1 MNATLLH
8 RLVLL
13 VALLFSVTFSN
24 SLRAQFSFSDNA
36 ANYGGS
42 WTNGSNQGTGYNAW
56 SITTGGGSSGV
67 YIGAPATSGISNTNI
82 GATSFA
88 LFGHSGQYV
97 NATRYFGAGG
107 SNVPMLIGDVFTFYW
122 GMNWD
127 CGSSGSKGFDLRAD
141 GSTIFNVNNA
151 NSATIS
157 TTNGNAFTAYGTN
170 AMLVTITRTSWTQ
183 YSFSMTARD
192 GGATYTT
199 TISSSSNINNI
210 NMYCGAQQ
218 DNNGNRNIYFNNFN
232 FTKAAPYETNFDVT
246 DPRVLTGGNN
256 LTKTGAG
263 NLTLTG
269 VNTFTGNVIV
279 NANFLIIS
287 NDNQLGAVPGVATAD
302 KIQLGAGTLGV
313 NATISINAN
322 RGITLNNAAS
332 TIDVFAANTATYN
345 GIIAGTG
352 GLTKAGPGTLVI
364 GGSNTYTGNS
374 TISNGVLRINNINA
388 LGSTAGGTTVA
399 SGAALELN
407 AGANYPAEPLTLNGT
422 GISNGG
428 ALRKIDI
435 GDRNYLGNI
444 TLGSDARINV
454 TGGGLVHR
462 DANLN
467 LAGNTL
473 YLGGNQNFVMG
484 VNIVVQNASK
494 TTGDGAIFK
503 DGTGWLEIRP
513 QTSMTGNI
521 ILQQGIIRQV
531 LNTPYS
537 TSGLLIIRSGTQY
550 RSGDAAARTVQK
562 PIRVEGDFEMGHSGG
577 GAITFE
583 GTVDLNAGTRTITM
597 ANDNTISGAISNGS
611 LTKAGAGSL
620 TLSGSNTYAGNTNI
634 NAGNLIAASAG
645 AFGGGT
651 DVFISNG
658 ATLTVS
664 ASTSAASVR
673 EAGVANSGTVILNTG
688 TILTIN
694 GANKG
699 SFFQNSISGAGGLT
713 MAGSG
718 TTNMNLFGTQ
728 SYTGVT
734 TVSGGQ
740 LTSPVAMSTSS
751 LAVSGGVFS
760 AGGANILGNTIPVTV
775 NGGTYQLGGNQT
787 IGSLAGTAGTV
798 NMGTSTLT
806 TGNDNTNTAYSGVI
820 SGTGGLTKIGT
831 GTFTLNGTVKTYT
844 GNTTLNNGTL
854 TVGATNVINAASN
867 LVLANGTFNLASGS
881 DLTLNSTNMT
891 GGAITRNGN
900 NSLTFNNPS
909 SFTGGTVTFSST
921 GSIITNGTTT
931 LGNVTFNSTS
941 TSGTTHNTIR
951 LGGDIV
957 VNNNTTANFTNT
969 GGGTGVRF
977 NLGDAIRTFNVGS
990 NAVINIDMRISST
1003 TPSAGGIIKTGA
1015 GRLTITH
1022 ESTVY
1027 SGSTTVT
1034 AGELRLNPVNTTATW
1049 TSPVTLNGGTLATTG
1064 ITTNTT
1070 ITNATTGV
1078 TLNLNANS
1086 SINLGSVNHS
1096 LIFANS
1102 SAVTWNGSALTI
1114 FGWTGTVGASGMNGK
1129 IFFGNNPGGLTSDQ
1143 LSKIT
1148 FDGYASSAI
1157 LLNSGELVPANP
1169 SLYFRTVSSGD
1180 WATPAIWQ
1188 AADNPSFTGAF
1199 TPTYTPNNSN
1209 SLLIQIRNTHTVTVT
1224 NNTVADDLDI
1234 NTGGV
1239 LTITSGTFTIAN
1251 GSAATDLLING
1262 TFNANAP
1269 LTINSGAGVTNNN
1282 QWQTS
1287 TTSLTSAGSSIT
1299 QSGTAIYNHAADGG
1313 SVPASTWANGSTLKI
1328 TGLVGSSSIGGMNQT
1343 FHHVEFQS
1351 PSQNTASL
1359 QLSGAIAAI
1368 NGNLSM
1374 LASGTREVRLFAHD
1388 GNTNTSLTVGGNLIV
1403 SGGQLAVYNSTNNTT
1418 GTSQSV
1424 TLNVSGKVVVNGGTL
1439 NMTGSSANTTTGTGT
1454 MNISDSLRVSGTGSI
1469 VKTQVLNSA
1478 VIRFNKTSG
1487 TQIYY
1492 ATSPATAVS
1501 TNPILWQVGNGT
1513 TSPELVLASNFVE
1526 NTGATFTVQNNA
1538 ILNCGTNVIQGTT
1551 AGSTGTFIL
1560 NSGGTLKMGSANGI
1574 TSPPTA
1580 SGNIQTNTRTFD
1592 AGGIYEYNG
1601 SVDQST
1607 GNGLPATIARLI
1619 INNSGPVGNNT
1630 VNLFNGPSL
1639 TLTNPSNSLR
1649 LTSGLFSVTSTKTV
1663 SMPVNGTIVQTAG
1676 DFASG
1681 SLGGTVSCPSSSTVT
1696 VSGAV
1701 NFWNVTT
1708 TGGIDFG
1715 ASPNSSTINGTF
1727 TLNSGGFVANTNAP
1741 FYATNSNL
1749 VYATSYTRFDEWRST
1764 SGRGYPFNVIINDS
1778 QTFNLQNGAGDNT
1791 PRQIAGSLTL
1801 NGASIFN
1808 MNATTGSL
1816 TVLGNV
1822 VLGGGGTPNTTLSLS
1837 TNIGGDMIVGGNWQ
1851 NGTGLG
1857 GVIFNT
1863 NNRSVSFSGGTPQT
1877 IGGLNSTTFTY
1888 LDINNTTNVTLNINT
1903 NVATELRLNGGKL
1916 ILGANN
1922 LSLNAFAN
1930 IVNANSSRYVVT
1942 DGAGQLIQSLGGVNT
1957 LYPVGPSITLY
1968 APATLAQF
1976 GTVDNIG
1983 VRVKTA
1989 PAFDNAVNDVLQMVN
2004 YQWYISEGTFGGN
2017 SMYTQFQWGGA
2028 DEATNFIR
2036 TNPVFHGD
2044 WTGSSYNI
2052 RATNS
2057 TTGGNPYSSGSST
2070 NYSGNLNRTF
2080 VVGNLNG
2087 IKGCISSVQNGD
2099 WNSNSTWESGVI
2111 PPTGANVCLN
2121 HNVTIN
2127 TVNPDTV
2134 GSIVFGATSNLTI
2147 SNGLTLT
2154 MSNTGFFNNSK
2165 PGLNLGGGKVSF
2177 SGTGAIGGTQ
2187 AMTFNDIDINDGLT
2201 INTVPTINGIFRI
2214 NSGGFLIT
2222 NTVNY
2227 SSSSTL
2233 TYNTGGTYG
2242 RGLEW
2247 SATSGAGYPNNV
2259 QLSGNTLLNLGNGGA
2274 ATARQLA
2281 GNLTIDGGSG
2291 LTMAGPPN
2299 MTATLT
2305 VKGNLLLNGSLA
2317 LSNSAGGDFVL
2328 EGNWE
2333 RNGTTGVF
2341 TSNNRAVFFTGLT
2354 SQHVRVIGG
2363 GTENFAYL
2371 LINKP
2376 TAGTYVRMFNTTPD
2390 QTDLRITGTSG
2401 AVLQLLNNGGLDI
2414 NGRTVGID
2422 QISNT
2427 AAPAVW
2433 IEVNG
2438 AREIINSAGIGNGEF
2453 RFYSSTNPN
2462 QPTWYT
2468 SAVKNVSGVGT
2479 LTFEDNVL
2487 MTIADGACDFGVSAG
2502 NPITFIKGVLQV
2514 KLGASVGQTMNSCFY
2529 ATGSTLRF
2537 ANTVD
2542 YQIPANDKT
2551 WASGAINSGLPGIPY
2566 NVEILDNGTDLTLNS
2581 ARALKNNLTIT
2592 NGTFTINIGAGS
2604 EFSLGG
2610 NWSRSGVSSAFN
2622 NNAGAR
2628 VVFRGTS
2635 PQTITSTATGNTETF
2650 REFEISNSGGVG
2662 NNTLTLAGSTR
2673 LLVTDSIIFTQGII
2687 TTGTNRVETNAS
2699 TVYVAGAGNT
2709 NYTQSWINGN
2719 LRRNINASNTTIEF
2733 PVGLATRG
2741 NLAVLTNNNLT
2752 GISFFDADFHPVAG
2766 GNNAELSAWET
2777 SIPGNPFHTQ
2787 YTSMNSG
2794 GFWSIEPNAQPTSGT
2809 YDLRLYFNG
2818 MLGGMVDNQFGILK
2832 RNNGSATYADFKPF
2846 PGTSINASNGTGR
2859 TIAGGFALRMGYTS
2873 FSEFGIGLS
2882 GVPLPVQLTTF
2893 SGYNEGSV
2901 NKLNWNT
2908 SSELN
2913 SMEFQIERSAD
2924 GINFQ
2929 QIGTEAAAGFS
2940 TQPLNYNFTDVS
2952 PLNGVNYYRLKMV
2965 DMDYT
2970 YTYSN
2975 IIAINPIGMTL
2986 GNDIILFPNP
2996 STDNVFANITTVDRR
3011 EINIV
3016 VIDISGRLIMTNRV
3030 QLSEGNHIIPIGTSA
3045 LAGGNYIIE
3054 FRDQQN
3060 NLINSKKFIKKN

>member
-13 VALLFSVTFSN
+13 VALLFTVTFSN

-36 ANYGGS
+36 TNYGGS

-67 YIGAPATSGISNTNI
+67 YIGTPATSGISNTNI

-88 LFGHSGQYV
+88 LFGNSGQYV

-170 AMLVTITRTSWTQ
+170 AMLVTLTRTSWTQ
-183 YSFSMTARD
+183 YSFSMTARN

-218 DNNGNRNIYFNNFN
+218 DNNGNRDIFFNVFN

-246 DPRVLTGGNN
+246 EPRVLTGANN

-269 VNTFTGNVIV
+269 INTFTGNVIV

-287 NDNQLGAVPGVATAD
+287 NDNQLGAVPGAATAN

-313 NATISINAN
+313 NATITINAN

-332 TIDVFAANTATYN
+332 TIDVFGANTATYN

-352 GLTKAGPGTLVI
+352 GLTKAGPGTLI
-364 GGSNTYTGNS
+364 LGGANTYTG
-374 TISNGVLRINNINA
+374 TTTVSNNVLRITNASA
-388 LGSTAGGTTVA
+388 LGANTAGTTVNSGCA
-399 SGAALELN
+399 IEFSGAFT
-407 AGANYPAEPLTLNGT
+407 PISEPFTINGV

-428 ALRKIDI
+428 AIR
-435 GDRNYLGNI
+435 NI
-444 TLGSDARINV
+444 TNNTRTIDGVVTLGANARINSDQA
-454 TGGGLVHR
+454 TLTLSSI
-462 DANLN
+462 D
-467 LAGNTL
+467 LASNTL
-473 YLGGNQNFVMG
+473 YVGGISTVDLSSTLTNG
-484 VNIVVQNASK
+484 SK

-503 DGTGWLEIRP
+503 DGAGELRLRGAFTNLTGTVNLSAGTIRINNDAGLGNTGTLNMSDGTILRP
-513 QTSMTGNI
+513 DNTTSRTTSKNIVINGNI
-521 ILQQGIIRQV
+521 TLG
-531 LNTPYS
+531 YS
-537 TSGLLIIRSGTQY
+537 GAGLTLT
-550 RSGDAAARTVQK
+550 
-562 PIRVEGDFEMGHSGG
+562 
-577 GAITFE
+577 GAIN
-583 GTVDLNAGTRTITM
+583 LNGGTRIITSLFG
-597 ANDNTISGAISNGS
+597 NTISGVLSNGG
-611 LTKAGAGSL
+611 LTKAGADNL
-620 TLSGSNTYAGNTNI
+620 TLSGANTYAGNTTI
-634 NAGNLIAASAG
+634 STGNLTAASAG

-651 DVFISNG
+651 DVFIANA

-673 EAGVANSGTVILNTG
+673 EAGTSNSGTVILNTG

-699 SFFQNSISGAGGLT
+699 SFFQNSISGAGGLA
-713 MAGSG
+713 MSGSG
-718 TTNMNLFGTQ
+718 TTNMSLFGTQ
-728 SYTGVT
+728 SYTGAT

-751 LAVSGGVFS
+751 LTVSGGVFS
-760 AGGANILGNTIPVTV
+760 AGAADILGNTIPVTV
-775 NGGTYQLGGNQT
+775 NSGTYQLGGNET

-820 SGTGGLTKIGT
+820 SGTGGLTKNGT
-831 GTFTLNGTVKTYT
+831 GTFTLDGTVKTFT
-844 GNTTLNNGTL
+844 GNTTVNNGTL
-854 TVGATNVINAASN
+854 TVAVTNVINSSSN
-867 LVLANGTFNLASGS
+867 LVLTNGTFNISSGAN
-881 DLTLNSTNMT
+881 LTLNSVNMT
-891 GGAITRNGN
+891 GGAITRAGN
-900 NSLTFNNPS
+900 NSFTLNNSS
-909 SFTGGTVTFSST
+909 SFTGGTVTYSST
-921 GSIITNGTTT
+921 GSIIANGTTT

-941 TSGTTHNTIR
+941 NSATPHNTIR

-969 GGGTGVRF
+969 GGGAGVRF
-977 NLGDAIRTFNVGS
+977 NLGDAIRT
-990 NAVINIDMRISST
+990 INIGTNAFLNIAWRINSST
-1003 TPSAGGIIKTGA
+1003 LSSGGIIKTGA

-1022 ESTVY
+1022 ESTLY
-1027 SGSTTVT
+1027 TGPTTVT
-1034 AGELRLNPVNTTATW
+1034 AGELRLNPVNTTASW
-1049 TSPVTLNGGTLATTG
+1049 SSPVTLNGGTLATTG
-1064 ITTNTT
+1064 IAANTT
-1070 ITNATTGV
+1070 ITNATAGV
-1078 TLNLNANS
+1078 TLNVNANS
-1086 SINLGSVNHS
+1086 TINLGNVNHS
-1096 LIFANS
+1096 IIFANS
-1102 SAVTWNGSALTI
+1102 SAVTWNGTALTI
-1114 FGWTGTVGASGMNGK
+1114 FGWTGTNGTSGTNGK
-1129 IFFGNNPGGLTSDQ
+1129 IYFGNNSSGLTADQ

-1148 FDGYASSAI
+1148 FDGYASAAI
-1157 LLNSGELVPANP
+1157 LLNTGELVPANP
-1169 SLYFRTVSSGD
+1169 SLYFRTVTSGD
-1180 WATPAIWQ
+1180 WATPAIWE
-1188 AADNPSFTGAF
+1188 AADNPSFTSAF

-1209 SLLIQIRNTHTVTVT
+1209 SLLIQIRNGHTVTIN
-1224 NNTVADDLDI
+1224 NNTAADDLVIDA
-1234 NTGGV
+1234 TGV
-1239 LTITSGTFTIAN
+1239 LTHNSGTLIINN

-1313 SVPASTWANGSTLKI
+1313 NVPASTWANGSTLKI

-1359 QLSGAIAAI
+1359 QLSGAITAI

-1403 SGGQLAVYNSTNNTT
+1403 SGGQLALYNSTNNTT

-1424 TLNVSGKVVVNGGTL
+1424 TLNVGGKVVVNGGTL

-1469 VKTQVLNSA
+1469 VKTQVANSA

-1574 TSPPTA
+1574 TTPPTA

-1619 INNSGPVGNNT
+1619 VNNSGPVGNNT
-1630 VNLFNGPSL
+1630 VTLFNGPSL
-1639 TLTNPSNSLR
+1639 TLSNPSNSLR

-1663 SMPVNGTIVQTAG
+1663 NMPVNGTIVQTAG

-1681 SLGGTVSCPSSSTVT
+1681 SLGGTVSCPSSSTVI

-1701 NFWNVTT
+1701 NFWSVTT

-1764 SGRGYPFNVIINDS
+1764 TGRGYPFNVIINAS

-1801 NGASIFN
+1801 NAASIFN

-1863 NNRSVSFSGGTPQT
+1863 NNRSVSFSGGAPQT
-1877 IGGLNSTTFTY
+1877 IGGLNSTTFSY

-1903 NVATELRLNGGKL
+1903 NVATELRLNNGKL

-1930 IVNANSSRYVVT
+1930 IVNASSSRYVVT

-1957 LYPVGPSITLY
+1957 LYPVGPNTTNF
-1968 APATLAQF
+1968 APAILAQF

-1983 VRVKTA
+1983 VLVKSA

-2057 TTGGNPYSSGSST
+2057 TVGGNPYSSGSST

-2099 WNSNSTWESGVI
+2099 WNTSTTWEAGVI
-2111 PPTGANVCLN
+2111 PPKDANVCLN

-2134 GSIVFGATSNLTI
+2134 GSIVFGAASNLTV
-2147 SNGLTLT
+2147 SNGYTIT
-2154 MSNTGFFNNSK
+2154 MSNGGFLNNAK
-2165 PGLNLGGGKVSF
+2165 PGLNLGSGKVVF
-2177 SGTGAIGGTQ
+2177 SGTGAISGTQ
-2187 AMTFNDIDINDGLT
+2187 TITFNDVDINNGLT
-2201 INTVPTINGIFRI
+2201 VNTTPTINGVFRI

-2227 SSSSTL
+2227 SPTSTL

-2247 SATSGAGYPNNV
+2247 SAPTGAGYPNNV

-2281 GNLTIDGGSG
+2281 GNLSIDGGSG

-2354 SQHVRVIGG
+2354 NQHVRVIGG
-2363 GTENFAYL
+2363 GIENFAYL

-2414 NGRTVGID
+2414 NGRMVGID
-2422 QISNT
+2422 QISNS

-2453 RFYSSTNPN
+2453 RFYSSSNPN

-2468 SAVKNVSGVGT
+2468 SAVKNVSGVGI

-2592 NGTFTINIGAGS
+2592 NGTFTINTGAGS

-2929 QIGTEAAAGFS
+2929 HIGTEAAAGFS